1 MDTKKK
7 LYFCAHF
14 FTGSAYTHC
23 CVTEKS
29 VLHAKPQKNVTW
41 IVING
46 EFNWITNLQDI
57 EEINVYFLKL
67 FDFNVFKFNVLFLVS
82 I

>member
-57 EEINVYFLKL
+57 DEMNVY
-67 FDFNVFKFNVLFLVS
+67 
-82 I
+82 

>member
-23 CVTEKS
+23 CVTKKC
-29 VLHAKPQKNVTW
+29 LHAKPQKNVTW

-46 EFNWITNLQDI
+46 EFNWITNLQ
-57 EEINVYFLKL
+57 EMNV
-67 FDFNVFKFNVLFLVS
+67 VNVLQ
-82 I
+82 

>member
-57 EEINVYFLKL
+57 DEIIYNNKESDKNNELQIKIS
-67 FDFNVFKFNVLFLVS
+67 DN

>member
-46 EFNWITNLQDI
+46 EFNWITNLQ
-57 EEINVYFLKL
+57 EINELNELNIF
-67 FDFNVFKFNVLFLVS
+67 VFH
-82 I
+82 